1 MNEKQKYSDLTGE
14 IMLFRKSSHLEE
26 VVDRTSD
33 RHCIDYFQT
42 YVITNNIPDAFI
54 LSPFIQER
62 FKFIL
67 Q

>member
-1 MNEKQKYSDLTGE
+1 MYEKQKYSDLTGE
-14 IMLFRKSSHLEE
+14 IMLFRKRSHLEE
-26 VVDRTSD
+26 VVDKTSD
-33 RHCIDYFQT
+33 RHCIDYLQT

-54 LSPFIQER
+54 LSPFIQEL

>member
-1 MNEKQKYSDLTGE
+1 MYL
-14 IMLFRKSSHLEE
+14 
-26 VVDRTSD
+26 
-33 RHCIDYFQT
+33 QT

-54 LSPFIQER
+54 LFPFIQQR

>member
-1 MNEKQKYSDLTGE
+1 
-14 IMLFRKSSHLEE
+14 MLFRKSSHLEE
-26 VVDRTSD
+26 VVDKTSD
-33 RHCIDYFQT
+33 RHCIDYLQT

>member
-1 MNEKQKYSDLTGE
+1 MYEKQKYSDLTGE
-14 IMLFRKSSHLEE
+14 IMLFRKRSHLEE
-26 VVDRTSD
+26 VVDKISD
-33 RHCIDYFQT
+33 RHCIDYLQT

-54 LSPFIQER
+54 LSPVIQER

>member
-14 IMLFRKSSHLEE
+14 IMLFQKSSHLEE

-33 RHCIDYFQT
+33 RHCIDYLQT

>member
-1 MNEKQKYSDLTGE
+1 MS
-14 IMLFRKSSHLEE
+14 FRKSSHLEE

-33 RHCIDYFQT
+33 QHCIDYLQT

>member
-1 MNEKQKYSDLTGE
+1 MYEKQKYSDLTGE
-14 IMLFRKSSHLEE
+14 IMLFRKRSHLEE
-26 VVDRTSD
+26 VVDKTSD
-33 RHCIDYFQT
+33 RYCIDYLQT

>member
-1 MNEKQKYSDLTGE
+1 MYEKQKYSDLTGE
-14 IMLFRKSSHLEE
+14 IMLFRKRSHLEE
-26 VVDRTSD
+26 VVDKTSD
-33 RHCIDYFQT
+33 RHCIDYLQT
-42 YVITNNIPDAFI
+42 YVVTNNIPDAFI

>member
-26 VVDRTSD
+26 VVDKTSH
-33 RHCIDYFQT
+33 RHCIDYLQT

>member
-1 MNEKQKYSDLTGE
+1 MNEKQKYSDLTGK
-14 IMLFRKSSHLEE
+14 IMLFRRSSHLEE

-33 RHCIDYFQT
+33 RHCIDYLQT

>member
-1 MNEKQKYSDLTGE
+1 
-14 IMLFRKSSHLEE
+14 MLFRKSSHLEE

-33 RHCIDYFQT
+33 WHCINYLQT

-54 LSPFIQER
+54 LSPFIQQS

>member
-1 MNEKQKYSDLTGE
+1 MYEKQKYSDLTGE
-14 IMLFRKSSHLEE
+14 IMLFRKRSHLEE
-26 VVDRTSD
+26 VVDKTSD
-33 RHCIDYFQT
+33 RHCINYLQT

>member
-1 MNEKQKYSDLTGE
+1 MYEKQKYSDLTGK
-14 IMLFRKSSHLEE
+14 IMLFRRSSHLEE

>member
-1 MNEKQKYSDLTGE
+1 ME
-14 IMLFRKSSHLEE
+14 IKTWILWNLEE

-33 RHCIDYFQT
+33 WHSINYLQT
-42 YVITNNIPDAFI
+42 YVTTNNIPDAFI
-54 LSPFIQER
+54 LFPSIQKR